1 MNNKIN
7 DYVKNIE
14 NTELESELNLP
25 DDFGI
30 KDFDT
35 MIENSFQK
43 FLKSND
49 FENLDDSKTRDDIQ
63 EEFNKRLNEN
73 LDKLDEIEN
82 SEIDNII
89 KETSFKLQ
97 NFDTKICLK
106 GLSTEVGWNQN
117 SEKTEWESELEEG
130 DLDIKTEEDLKKV
143 FKKIEDSENFD
154 PNSEKV
160 LKDYIEN
167 KERFEVIKE
176 IFNILWRLL
185 KKGNDVWFS
194 EFSNLSEDIKN
205 LDLDNKTIGELSSM
219 IDEFETQIEKTW
231 DIKKDLKLA
240 YILSEIK
247 NKKLLKED
255 PNLDKKELLQKNLE
269 IGDVILLN
277 KKVDKLDIWSKA
289 LKAYDKKYDTDFT
302 HSAIIIAT
310 DPIKIR
316 HSTTFTQKKVGKG
329 HVEEVD
335 LYSYLKQ
342 SWTKSFDLLALRPDE
357 NTKQKILEFSESNL
371 WKEYDNNAALWW
383 WLFWIDSTWPKA
395 RWWLKRNKTWEK
407 DDMYNCVE
415 IIAQALDQDKLK
427 DITHPN
433 EFLEYMNIFQPTY
446 MTTIVL

>member
-25 DDFGI
+25 DNFGI

-49 FENLDDSKTRDDIQ
+49 FENLDDNKTRDDIQ

-82 SEIDNII
+82 SEIDNVI
-89 KETSFKLQ
+89 KETSFELQ

-106 GLSTEVGWNQN
+106 DLSTEA
-117 SEKTEWESELEEG
+117 ELNPEEE

-143 FKKIEDSENFD
+143 FKKIEDSESFD

-167 KERFEVIKE
+167 KERFWAIKE
-176 IFNILWRLL
+176 IFNILWRLF
-185 KKGNDVWFS
+185 KINNTTWFS
-194 EFSNLSEDIKN
+194 EFSNLSGDIRN
-205 LDLDNKTIGELSSM
+205 LDLDNKTIEELSSM
-219 IDEFETQIEKTW
+219 IKEFETQIEKTW
-231 DIKKDLKLA
+231 DIKKDLKLT

-247 NKKLLKED
+247 NKKLLNED

-289 LKAYDKKYDTDFT
+289 LKAYDKKYETDFT

-310 DPIKIR
+310 DPVKIR

-383 WLFWIDSTWPKA
+383 WLFWIDSAWPKA

-446 MTTIVL
+446 MTTIIL

>member
-25 DDFGI
+25 DNFGI
-30 KDFDT
+30 KEFDT

-49 FENLDDSKTRDDIQ
+49 FENLDDNKTRDDIQ

-73 LDKLDEIEN
+73 LYKLDEIEN
-82 SEIDNII
+82 SEIDNVI
-89 KETSFKLQ
+89 KETSFELQ

-106 GLSTEVGWNQN
+106 DLSTEA
-117 SEKTEWESELEEG
+117 ELNPEEE

-143 FKKIEDSENFD
+143 FKKIEDSESFD

-167 KERFEVIKE
+167 KERFWAIKE
-176 IFNILWRLL
+176 IFNILWRLF
-185 KKGNDVWFS
+185 KINNTTWFS
-194 EFSNLSEDIKN
+194 EFSNLSGDIRN
-205 LDLDNKTIGELSSM
+205 LDLDNKTIEELSSM
-219 IDEFETQIEKTW
+219 IKEFETQIEKTW
-231 DIKKDLKLA
+231 DIKKDLKLT

-383 WLFWIDSTWPKA
+383 WLFWIDSAWPKA
-395 RWWLKRNKTWEK
+395 RWWLRKNKTWEK

>member
-49 FENLDDSKTRDDIQ
+49 FENLDDNKTRDDIQ

-82 SEIDNII
+82 SEIDNVV
-89 KETSFKLQ
+89 KETSFELQ

-106 GLSTEVGWNQN
+106 DLSTEA
-117 SEKTEWESELEEG
+117 ELNPEEE

-143 FKKIEDSENFD
+143 FKKIEDSESFD

-167 KERFEVIKE
+167 KERFWAIKE
-176 IFNILWRLL
+176 IFNILWRLF
-185 KKGNDVWFS
+185 KINNTTWFS
-194 EFSNLSEDIKN
+194 EFSNLSGDIRN
-205 LDLDNKTIGELSSM
+205 LDLDNKTIEELSSM
-219 IDEFETQIEKTW
+219 IKEFEAQIEKTW
-231 DIKKDLKLA
+231 DIKKDLKLT

-289 LKAYDKKYDTDFT
+289 LKAYDKKYETDFT

-310 DPIKIR
+310 DPVKIR

-383 WLFWIDSTWPKA
+383 WLFWIDSMWAKA

-415 IIAQALDQDKLK
+415 IIAQALEHDKL
-427 DITHPN
+427 DNITHPN

>member
-49 FENLDDSKTRDDIQ
+49 FENLDDNKTRDDIQ

-82 SEIDNII
+82 SEIDNVV
-89 KETSFKLQ
+89 KETSFELQ

-106 GLSTEVGWNQN
+106 DLSTEA
-117 SEKTEWESELEEG
+117 ELNPEEE

-143 FKKIEDSENFD
+143 FKKIEDSESFD

-167 KERFEVIKE
+167 KERFWAIKE
-176 IFNILWRLL
+176 IFNILWRLF
-185 KKGNDVWFS
+185 KINNTTWFS
-194 EFSNLSEDIKN
+194 EFSNLSGDIRN
-205 LDLDNKTIGELSSM
+205 LDLDNKTIEELSSM
-219 IDEFETQIEKTW
+219 IKEFEAQIEKTW
-231 DIKKDLKLA
+231 DIKKDLKLT

-289 LKAYDKKYDTDFT
+289 LKAYDKKYETDFT

-310 DPIKIR
+310 DPVKIR

-383 WLFWIDSTWPKA
+383 WLFWIDSAWPKA

>member
-49 FENLDDSKTRDDIQ
+49 FENLDDNKTRDDIQ

-82 SEIDNII
+82 SEIDNVI
-89 KETSFKLQ
+89 KETSFELQ

-106 GLSTEVGWNQN
+106 DLSTEA
-117 SEKTEWESELEEG
+117 ELNPEEE

-143 FKKIEDSENFD
+143 FKKIEDSESFD

-167 KERFEVIKE
+167 KERFWAIKE
-176 IFNILWRLL
+176 IFNILWRLF
-185 KKGNDVWFS
+185 KINNTTWFS
-194 EFSNLSEDIKN
+194 EFSNLSGDIRN
-205 LDLDNKTIGELSSM
+205 LDLDNKTIEELSSM
-219 IDEFETQIEKTW
+219 IKEFEAQIEKTW
-231 DIKKDLKLA
+231 DIKKDLKLT

-383 WLFWIDSTWPKA
+383 WLFWIDSAWPKA
-395 RWWLKRNKTWEK
+395 RWWLRKNKTWEK

>member
-49 FENLDDSKTRDDIQ
+49 FENLDDNKTRDDIQ

-82 SEIDNII
+82 SEIDNVV
-89 KETSFKLQ
+89 KETSFELQ

-106 GLSTEVGWNQN
+106 DLSTEA
-117 SEKTEWESELEEG
+117 ELNPEEE

-143 FKKIEDSENFD
+143 FKKIEDSESFD

-167 KERFEVIKE
+167 KERFWAIKE
-176 IFNILWRLL
+176 IFNILWRLF
-185 KKGNDVWFS
+185 KINNTTWFS
-194 EFSNLSEDIKN
+194 EFSNLSGDIRN
-205 LDLDNKTIGELSSM
+205 LDLDNKTIEELSSM
-219 IDEFETQIEKTW
+219 IKEFEAQIEKTW
-231 DIKKDLKLA
+231 DIKKDLKLT

-289 LKAYDKKYDTDFT
+289 LKAYDKKYETDFT

-310 DPIKIR
+310 DPVKIR

-383 WLFWIDSTWPKA
+383 WLFWIDSAWPKA

-446 MTTIVL
+446 MTTIIL

>member
-49 FENLDDSKTRDDIQ
+49 FENLDDNKTRDDIQ

-82 SEIDNII
+82 SEIDNVV
-89 KETSFKLQ
+89 KETSFELQ

-106 GLSTEVGWNQN
+106 DLSTEA
-117 SEKTEWESELEEG
+117 ELNPEEE

-143 FKKIEDSENFD
+143 FKKIEDSESFD

-167 KERFEVIKE
+167 KERFWAIKE
-176 IFNILWRLL
+176 IFNILWRLF
-185 KKGNDVWFS
+185 KINNTTWFS
-194 EFSNLSEDIKN
+194 EFSNLSGDIRN
-205 LDLDNKTIGELSSM
+205 LDLDNKTIEELSSM
-219 IDEFETQIEKTW
+219 IKEFETQIEKTW
-231 DIKKDLKLA
+231 DIKKDLKLT

-383 WLFWIDSTWPKA
+383 WLFWIDSAWPKA
-395 RWWLKRNKTWEK
+395 RWWLRKNKTWEK

>member
-49 FENLDDSKTRDDIQ
+49 FENLDDNKTRDDIQ

-82 SEIDNII
+82 SEIDNVI
-89 KETSFKLQ
+89 KETSFELQ

-106 GLSTEVGWNQN
+106 DLSTEA
-117 SEKTEWESELEEG
+117 ELNPEEE

-143 FKKIEDSENFD
+143 FKKIEDSESFD

-167 KERFEVIKE
+167 KERFWAIKE
-176 IFNILWRLL
+176 IFNILWRLF
-185 KKGNDVWFS
+185 KINNTTWFS
-194 EFSNLSEDIKN
+194 EFSNLSGDIRN
-205 LDLDNKTIGELSSM
+205 LDLDNKTIEELSSM
-219 IDEFETQIEKTW
+219 IKEFETQIEKTW
-231 DIKKDLKLA
+231 DIKKDLKLT

-383 WLFWIDSTWPKA
+383 WLFWIDSAWPKA
-395 RWWLKRNKTWEK
+395 RWWLRKNKTWEK

>member
-49 FENLDDSKTRDDIQ
+49 FENLDDNKTRDDIQ

-73 LDKLDEIEN
+73 LYKLDEIEN
-82 SEIDNII
+82 SEIDNVI
-89 KETSFKLQ
+89 KETSFELQ

-106 GLSTEVGWNQN
+106 DLSTEA
-117 SEKTEWESELEEG
+117 ELNPEEE

-143 FKKIEDSENFD
+143 FKKIEDSESFD

-167 KERFEVIKE
+167 KERFWAIKE
-176 IFNILWRLL
+176 IFNILWRLF
-185 KKGNDVWFS
+185 KINNTTWFS
-194 EFSNLSEDIKN
+194 EFSNLSGDIRN
-205 LDLDNKTIGELSSM
+205 LDLDNKTIEELSSM
-219 IDEFETQIEKTW
+219 IKEFEAQIEKTW
-231 DIKKDLKLA
+231 DIKKDLKLT

-289 LKAYDKKYDTDFT
+289 LKAYDKKYETDFT

-310 DPIKIR
+310 DPVKIR

-383 WLFWIDSTWPKA
+383 WLFWIDSAWPKA

-446 MTTIVL
+446 MTTIIL

>member
-14 NTELESELNLP
+14 NTELESELKLP

-49 FENLDDSKTRDDIQ
+49 FENLDDNKTREDIQ

-82 SEIDNII
+82 SEIDNVV
-89 KETSFKLQ
+89 KETSFELQ

-106 GLSTEVGWNQN
+106 DLSTEA
-117 SEKTEWESELEEG
+117 ELNPEEE

-143 FKKIEDSENFD
+143 FKKIEDSESFD

-167 KERFEVIKE
+167 KERFWAIKE
-176 IFNILWRLL
+176 IFNILWRLF
-185 KKGNDVWFS
+185 KINNTTWFS
-194 EFSNLSEDIKN
+194 EFSNLSGYIRN
-205 LDLDNKTIGELSSM
+205 LDLDNKTIEELSSM
-219 IDEFETQIEKTW
+219 IKEFEAQIEKTW
-231 DIKKDLKLA
+231 DIKKDLKLT

-289 LKAYDKKYDTDFT
+289 LKAYDKKYETDFT

-310 DPIKIR
+310 DPVKIR

-357 NTKQKILEFSESNL
+357 NTKQKILEFSKSNL

-383 WLFWIDSTWPKA
+383 WLFWIDSMWAKA

-415 IIAQALDQDKLK
+415 IIAQALEHDKL
-427 DITHPN
+427 DNITHPN

>member
-25 DDFGI
+25 DNFGI

-49 FENLDDSKTRDDIQ
+49 FENLDDNKTRDDIQ

-82 SEIDNII
+82 SEIDNVI
-89 KETSFKLQ
+89 KETSFELQ

-106 GLSTEVGWNQN
+106 DLSTEA
-117 SEKTEWESELEEG
+117 ELNPEEE

-143 FKKIEDSENFD
+143 FKKIEDSESFD

-167 KERFEVIKE
+167 KERFWAIKE
-176 IFNILWRLL
+176 IFNILWRLF
-185 KKGNDVWFS
+185 KINNTTWFS
-194 EFSNLSEDIKN
+194 EFSNLSGDIRN
-205 LDLDNKTIGELSSM
+205 LDNKTIEELSSM
-219 IDEFETQIEKTW
+219 IKEFETQIEKTW
-231 DIKKDLKLA
+231 DIKKDLKLT

-247 NKKLLKED
+247 NKKLLNED

-383 WLFWIDSTWPKA
+383 WLFWIDSAWPKA

-446 MTTIVL
+446 MTTIIL

>member
-49 FENLDDSKTRDDIQ
+49 FENLDDNKTRDDIQ

-82 SEIDNII
+82 SEIDNVV
-89 KETSFKLQ
+89 KETSFELQ

-106 GLSTEVGWNQN
+106 DLSTEA
-117 SEKTEWESELEEG
+117 ELNPEEE

-143 FKKIEDSENFD
+143 FKKIEDSESFD

-167 KERFEVIKE
+167 KERFWAIKE
-176 IFNILWRLL
+176 IFNILWRLF
-185 KKGNDVWFS
+185 KINNTTWFS
-194 EFSNLSEDIKN
+194 EFSNLSGDIRN
-205 LDLDNKTIGELSSM
+205 LDLDNKTIEELSSM
-219 IDEFETQIEKTW
+219 IKEFEAQIEKTW
-231 DIKKDLKLA
+231 DIKKDLKLT

-289 LKAYDKKYDTDFT
+289 LKAYDKKYETDFT

-310 DPIKIR
+310 DPVKIR

-383 WLFWIDSTWPKA
+383 WLFWIDSAWPKA
-395 RWWLKRNKTWEK
+395 RWWLRKNKTWEK

>member
-49 FENLDDSKTRDDIQ
+49 FENLDDNKTREDIQ

-82 SEIDNII
+82 SEIDNVV
-89 KETSFKLQ
+89 KETSFELQ

-106 GLSTEVGWNQN
+106 DLSTEA
-117 SEKTEWESELEEG
+117 ELNPEEE

-143 FKKIEDSENFD
+143 FKKIEDSESFD

-167 KERFEVIKE
+167 KERFWAIKE
-176 IFNILWRLL
+176 IFNILWRLF
-185 KKGNDVWFS
+185 KINNTTWFS
-194 EFSNLSEDIKN
+194 EFSNLSGDIRN
-205 LDLDNKTIGELSSM
+205 LDLDNKSIRELSSM
-219 IDEFETQIEKTW
+219 IDEFEAQIEKTW
-231 DIKKDLKLA
+231 DIKKDLKLT

-310 DPIKIR
+310 DPVKIR

-357 NTKQKILEFSESNL
+357 NTKQKILEFSKSNL

-383 WLFWIDSTWPKA
+383 WLFWIDSMWAKA

-415 IIAQALDQDKLK
+415 IIAQALEHDKL
-427 DITHPN
+427 DNITHPN

>member
-25 DDFGI
+25 DNFGI

-49 FENLDDSKTRDDIQ
+49 FENLDDNKTRDDIQ

-82 SEIDNII
+82 SEIDNVI
-89 KETSFKLQ
+89 KETSFELQ

-106 GLSTEVGWNQN
+106 DLSTEA
-117 SEKTEWESELEEG
+117 ELNPEEE

-143 FKKIEDSENFD
+143 FKKIEDSESFD

-167 KERFEVIKE
+167 KERFWAIKE
-176 IFNILWRLL
+176 IFNILWRLF
-185 KKGNDVWFS
+185 KINNTTWFS
-194 EFSNLSEDIKN
+194 EFSNLSGDIRN
-205 LDLDNKTIGELSSM
+205 LDLDNKTIEELSSM
-219 IDEFETQIEKTW
+219 IKEFETQIEKTW
-231 DIKKDLKLA
+231 DIKKDLKLT

-247 NKKLLKED
+247 NKKLLNED

-383 WLFWIDSTWPKA
+383 WLFWIDSAWPKA

-446 MTTIVL
+446 MTTIIL

>member
-14 NTELESELNLP
+14 NTELESELNLS
-25 DDFGI
+25 DDFDI
-30 KDFDT
+30 KKFDT

-49 FENLDDSKTRDDIQ
+49 FENLDDNTKKEDIQ
-63 EEFNKRLNEN
+63 KKFNERLNKN
-73 LDKLDEIEN
+73 LDKLDEIKN
-82 SEIDNII
+82 LEIENII
-89 KETSFKLQ
+89 KKKSFELQ

-106 GLSTEVGWNQN
+106 DLSI
-117 SEKTEWESELEEG
+117 KTELNPEEGILDIQTEG
-130 DLDIKTEEDLKKV
+130 DLKKI

-167 KERFEVIKE
+167 KERFWAIKE
-176 IFNILWRLL
+176 IFNILWRIL

-194 EFSNLSEDIKN
+194 EFSNLSGDIRN
-205 LDLDNKTIGELSSM
+205 LDLDNKSIRELSSM
-219 IDEFETQIEKTW
+219 IDEFEAQIEKTW
-231 DIKKDLKLA
+231 DIKKDLKLT

-247 NKKLLKED
+247 NKKLLKEN

-277 KKVDKLDIWSKA
+277 KKVSRSDIWSKA
-289 LKAYDKKYDTDFT
+289 LQAYDKKYETDFT

-310 DPIKIR
+310 DPIQIR
-316 HSTTFTQKKVGKG
+316 HATTFTKRKIGKW

-335 LYSYLKQ
+335 LYDYLEK
-342 SWTKSFDLLALRPDE
+342 SKTKSFDLLALRPDE
-357 NTKQKILEFSESNL
+357 NTKQKILEFSKSNL

-383 WLFWIDSTWPKA
+383 WLFWIDSMWAKA

-415 IIAQALDQDKLK
+415 IIAQALEHDKL
-427 DITHPN
+427 DNITHPN

>member
-14 NTELESELNLP
+14 NTELESELKLP

-49 FENLDDSKTRDDIQ
+49 FENLDDNKTREDIQ

-82 SEIDNII
+82 SEIDNVV
-89 KETSFKLQ
+89 KETSFELQ

-106 GLSTEVGWNQN
+106 DLSTEA
-117 SEKTEWESELEEG
+117 ELNPEEE

-143 FKKIEDSENFD
+143 FKKIEDSESFD

-167 KERFEVIKE
+167 KERFWAIKE
-176 IFNILWRLL
+176 IFNILWRLF
-185 KKGNDVWFS
+185 KINNTTWFS
-194 EFSNLSEDIKN
+194 EFSNLSGDIRN
-205 LDLDNKTIGELSSM
+205 LDLDNKSIRELSSM
-219 IDEFETQIEKTW
+219 IDEFEAQIEKTW
-231 DIKKDLKLA
+231 DIKKDLKLT

-289 LKAYDKKYDTDFT
+289 LKAYDKKYETDFT

-310 DPIKIR
+310 DPVKIR

-357 NTKQKILEFSESNL
+357 NTKQKILEFSKSNL

-383 WLFWIDSTWPKA
+383 WLFWIDSMWAKA

-415 IIAQALDQDKLK
+415 IIAQALEHDKL
-427 DITHPN
+427 DNITHPN

>member
-49 FENLDDSKTRDDIQ
+49 FENLDDNKTRDDIQ

-82 SEIDNII
+82 SEIDNVI
-89 KETSFKLQ
+89 KETSFELQ

-106 GLSTEVGWNQN
+106 DLSTEA
-117 SEKTEWESELEEG
+117 ELNPEEE

-143 FKKIEDSENFD
+143 FKKIEDSESFD

-167 KERFEVIKE
+167 KERFWAIKE
-176 IFNILWRLL
+176 IFNILWRLF
-185 KKGNDVWFS
+185 KINNTTWFS
-194 EFSNLSEDIKN
+194 EFSNLSGDIRN
-205 LDLDNKTIGELSSM
+205 LDLDNKTIEELSSM
-219 IDEFETQIEKTW
+219 IKEFETQIEKTW
-231 DIKKDLKLA
+231 DIKKDLKLT

-383 WLFWIDSTWPKA
+383 WLFWIDSMWAKA
-395 RWWLKRNKTWEK
+395 RWWLRKNKTWEK